1 MADNSNN
8 RKKTLFVSVLLFLAA
23 GGGIFL
29 FLVIQGS
36 NDLTKGK
43 GNTFT
48 YGSAAREGVSS
59 FFKYLGGSSDEEKM
73 TELKTEMAEIR
84 EDLVAT
90 AQAAN
95 PDISDW
101 VAPPSKPAASA
112 ASPTAV
118 PRMGAAG
125 LSGAG
130 GVGGGGSKSSG
141 GSSRFSEGSGLGST
155 RISRNTDSAT
165 GAAEK
170 GTLAALT
177 NARAK
182 LGDGLRS
189 GSAATAKGKWD
200 SSFGVGSGSGKGSDM
215 TYGKGLVNLDTIKK
229 GEIDNLKVANAKS
242 LKVTE
247 PGDFLRDEKAE
258 EKDAGIQAAKA
269 KAEAASK
276 EAAEA
281 AAKKAAIEAAIQ
293 AASQGAGGT
302 AGKPANASGGPKD
315 DRAGNNANALA
326 QIPQVVQQNATT
338 AIFQNQQTTTG
349 TTLQDSAINFTKT
362 ANGFEATYTGMAT
375 PSGGGAPFPYTQT
388 AIMKADGTIT
398 GWR

>member
-23 GGGIFL
+23 GGGVFL
-29 FLVIQGS
+29 FMVIQGS

-101 VAPPSKPAASA
+101 VAPPSKPSASA

-118 PRMGAAG
+118 PRMGAAS

-130 GVGGGGSKSSG
+130 GAGGGGSKSSG

-155 RISRNTDSAT
+155 RISRNTASAT
-165 GAAEK
+165 GTTEK

-200 SSFGVGSGSGKGSDM
+200 SSFGVGGGSGKGSDM

-247 PGDFLRDEKAE
+247 PGEFERDEKAE
-258 EKDAGIQAAKA
+258 SKDAGIQAAKE
-269 KAEAASK
+269 KAEAAAK
-276 EAAEA
+276 ESAEA
-281 AAKKAAIEAAIQ
+281 AAKKAAAQAALQ

-302 AGKPANASGGPKD
+302 AGQPANNAPKD

-326 QIPQVVQQNATT
+326 QIPEVVQQNATT
-338 AIFQNQQTTTG
+338 AIFQNQQTASG

-362 ANGFEATYTGMAT
+362 DNGFEATFTGTAT
-375 PSGGGAPFPYTQT
+375 DSTGKQYPYTQT

>member
-23 GGGIFL
+23 GGGVFL

-48 YGSAAREGVSS
+48 YGSAAREGVAS

-73 TELKTEMAEIR
+73 SELKTEMAEIR

-101 VAPPSKPAASA
+101 VAPPSKPSASA
-112 ASPTAV
+112 SPAAV
-118 PRMGAAG
+118 PRMGG
-125 LSGAG
+125 GRLSGAG
-130 GVGGGGSKSSG
+130 GIGAGGSKSSG
-141 GSSRFSEGSGLGST
+141 GSSRFSEGSGLGNT
-155 RISRNTDSAT
+155 RISKNTASAT
-165 GAAEK
+165 GTTEK

-182 LGDGLRS
+182 LGEGLRS
-189 GSAATAKGKWD
+189 GSAMTAKGKWD
-200 SSFGVGSGSGKGSDM
+200 SSFGVGGGGAKGDM
-215 TYGKGLVNLDTIKK
+215 TYGKSGMVNLDGIKK

-247 PGDFLRDEKAE
+247 PGEFQRDEKAE
-258 EKDAGIQAAKA
+258 SKDAGIQAAKA
-269 KAEAASK
+269 AAETAAK

-281 AAKKAAIEAAIQ
+281 AAKKAAAQAALQ
-293 AASQGAGGT
+293 AASQGVGGT
-302 AGKPANASGGPKD
+302 AGNPANAASAPKD

-326 QIPQVVQQNATT
+326 QIPEVVQENATT
-338 AIFQNQQTTTG
+338 AIFQNQQTDSG

-362 ANGFEATYTGMAT
+362 ADGFEATYTGTAT
-375 PSGGGAPFPYTQT
+375 PSGGGKPFTYTQT
-388 AIMKADGTIT
+388 AIMKPDGTIT